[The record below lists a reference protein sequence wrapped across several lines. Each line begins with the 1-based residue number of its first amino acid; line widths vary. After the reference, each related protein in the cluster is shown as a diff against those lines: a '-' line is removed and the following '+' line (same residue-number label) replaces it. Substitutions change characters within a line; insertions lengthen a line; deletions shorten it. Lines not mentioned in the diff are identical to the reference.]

1 MSGRCSR
8 RCASRARLVRYG
20 GDCYSYAQL
29 ALGHVD
35 VVIDTGLQP
44 YDIVAPMAVIE
55 AAGGEVRGW
64 NGKSAA
70 DRWLLAGQRLP
81 RAGDRDQ
88 RARSVKP
95 EVPTRYLRLR
105 GS

>member
-8 RCASRARLVRYG
+8 RCAAAPASCATAATATA
-20 GDCYSYAQL
+20 YAQL

-70 DRWLLAGQRLP
+70 DRWLLAGERLT

-88 RARSVKP
+88 RARSVKS
-95 EVPTRYLRLR
+95 EVPARDLRLH